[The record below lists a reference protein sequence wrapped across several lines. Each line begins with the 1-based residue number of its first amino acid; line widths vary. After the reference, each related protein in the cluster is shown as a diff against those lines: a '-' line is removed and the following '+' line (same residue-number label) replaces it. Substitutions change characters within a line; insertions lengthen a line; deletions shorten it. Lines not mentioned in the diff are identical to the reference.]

1 MINIKITCDTE
12 IQCEATPPPS
22 PVFSFLNSDINVT
35 GGTHNSINT
44 ELLNL
49 VKEIYKTIEKIMIYA
64 FTIRDFI
71 ALNQSLIFH
80 P

>member
-1 MINIKITCDTE
+1 MKL
-12 IQCEATPPPS
+12 PPPPLPS
-22 PVFSFLNSDINVT
+22 PVFSFLNSDMNVT
-35 GGTHNSINT
+35 GGAHNSINT

-64 FTIRDFI
+64 FTIRDII

>member
-12 IQCEATPPPS
+12 IQCEATPPS
-22 PVFSFLNSDINVT
+22 PVFSFLNSDMNVT
-35 GGTHNSINT
+35 GGAHNSINT

-49 VKEIYKTIEKIMIYA
+49 VKEIYKTIEKKMIYA